1 MNTFASTTPVEPGIA
16 PRLVVEIRHLRLVQA
31 IAREQGVTR
40 AAAWLNLTQSALSH
54 QLLNLERDL
63 DVKLF
68 DRIGKRM
75 VPSAAGH
82 RLLTAANRVLGEL
95 AETELG
101 LRGAQA
107 ERMPLRV
114 AAGCPTSYG
123 WLAGVLARFGAEH
136 PALDVQVGFQATRRE
151 LEALAADEI
160 DVAVTSRPGRDE
172 RFDRRRLFSLDIVA
186 VLAAG
191 HPLAA
196 QRGARQVG
204 VRWQGLAGQTLL
216 IHDLPDDDVERLR
229 AVVRGVG
236 NRHAGSGQIWRVQ
249 LTEAI
254 AELARAGHG
263 IGVITRWSAEPFKGD
278 RGLATVPLL
287 PLKRR
292 DFWAVWRRANPR
304 SLPMRELTEHLARSM
319 RGHASG

>member
-1 MNTFASTTPVEPGIA
+1 MNLLAPTVSVEPGVA
-16 PRLVVEIRHLRLVQA
+16 PRLVCEVRHLRLIQA

-68 DRIGKRM
+68 DRVGKRM

-82 RLLTAANRVLGEL
+82 RLLAAANRVLGEL
-95 AETELG
+95 AETELE
-101 LRGAQA
+101 LRRAQA
-107 ERMPLRV
+107 ERTPLRV

-123 WLAGVLARFGAEH
+123 WLAGVLARFGGEH
-136 PALDVQVGFQATRRE
+136 PALDIQVGFQATRRE
-151 LEALAADEI
+151 LEALAGDEI

-172 RFDRRRLFSLDIVA
+172 RFERRRLFSLDIVA

-196 QRGARQVG
+196 QRTSRHPG

-263 IGVITRWSAEPFKGD
+263 VGVITRWSAEPFKGD
-278 RGLATVPLL
+278 RGLATMPLL
-287 PLKRR
+287 PLKKR

-304 SLPMRELTEHLARSM
+304 GLPMRELAEHLARSM
-319 RGHASG
+319 RTSG